1 MRTLLAALTLLLAAS
16 PAAAQDAPP
25 SDSGRVYELV
35 EVETQPRPVNVEDL
49 RAALDA
55 GFPPE
60 RLARG
65 AGGTVNVSFVIG
77 ADGAVRQARVVSST
91 DAAFDAPTLSA
102 IAVLR
107 FSPATAGGAPVATR
121 MELPI
126 EWEAPAPVAQADRA
140 GEGVVSP
147 AGVTEQGERV
157 YAMSDVVVEG
167 RTYELSEVEHRPR
180 PRSARDLRHQQVRNQ
195 PPGLG
200 GQGSRATA
208 TVHVRFRVNPDG
220 TTDSFTVVRSTDAR
234 YDAASIAALRD
245 LRFFPGKVSGQSVAV
260 WMELPL
266 EW

>member
-1 MRTLLAALTLLLAAS
+1 MRTLLAALSLLLVAS

-25 SDSGRVYELV
+25 PDSGRVYELA
-35 EVETQPRPVNVEDL
+35 EVDTPPRPVNVVDL

-60 RLARG
+60 RLAKG
-65 AGGTVNVSFVIG
+65 AGGLVNVSFVVG
-77 ADGAVRQARVVSST
+77 ADGAVRQARVVTSS
-91 DAAFDAPTLSA
+91 DAAFNAPSLSA

-107 FSPATAGGAPVATR
+107 FSPATEGGTPVATR

-126 EWEAPAPVAQADRA
+126 EWQAPARVAQA
-140 GEGVVSP
+140 EPVVSP

-157 YAMSDVVVEG
+157 YAMSDVVVVG
-167 RTYELSEVEHRPR
+167 RTYELSEVDDRPQ
-180 PRSARDLRHQQVRNQ
+180 PRSAAELRHEQVRNR
-195 PPGLG
+195 PPGQG
-200 GQGSRATA
+200 GQRAAHA

-220 TTDSFTVVRSTDAR
+220 TTDSFTVIRSTDSR
-234 YDAASIAALRD
+234 YDTPSIEALRRI
-245 LRFFPGKVSGQSVAV
+245 RFFPGKLNGQSVPV